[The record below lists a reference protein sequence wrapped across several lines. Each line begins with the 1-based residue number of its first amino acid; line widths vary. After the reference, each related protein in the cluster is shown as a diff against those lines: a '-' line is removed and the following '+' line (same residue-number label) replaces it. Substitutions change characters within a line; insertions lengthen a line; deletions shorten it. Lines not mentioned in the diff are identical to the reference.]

1 MPSILTRPSGG
12 GAAPAP
18 SGGYVPPSDW
28 LDLPTVNEGENKL
41 AGIVA
46 VWDISNNYIT
56 VRATTDSG
64 TWSVDW
70 GDGNTTTGISSG
82 TTAEHKLS
90 YAGATGSLTTRGYKT
105 AAVVVT
111 ADTGNFTTLDLIER
125 HSEATQRYYAPWLNI
140 KMAAPSL
147 TSLDVYSTSTEV
159 FMDFLEQFDYVGGN
173 AITNGDNYFRNI
185 QSLKSIVNFDTSN
198 MTTMDNFF
206 GGLNQLT
213 PIIQGFKVDT
223 SAATS
228 LQSAFQYYNA
238 QILELT
244 GTSQITA
251 ANGLFTAFTNAMAS
265 EIIIDNTGIGSANSV
280 YLCFSNTPNLAKTPD
295 LGDTSGIVQWL
306 QFCDGSGIKV
316 MSAHDLSGAT
326 NMTNWVRNCN
336 NLSRILAFGATIT
349 HSIANCNLDVD
360 AMEEYATNLGD
371 GTGQTLTTSGN
382 PASGSWDTTI
392 ATAKNWTVV
401 D

>member
-105 AAVVVT
+105 AVVVVT
-111 ADTGNFTTLDLIER
+111 ADSGNFTTLDLIER

-147 TSLDVYSTSTEV
+147 TSLDVYSTGTESQINL
-159 FMDFLEQFDYVGGN
+159 LEQIDYVGANLITSGN
-173 AITNGDNYFRNI
+173 NI
-185 QSLKSIVNFDTSN
+185 LRELKSLNKVVNFDTSN
-198 MTTMDNFF
+198 MTSFNTFTRDSPIS
-206 GGLNQLT
+206 QT
-213 PIIQGFKVDT
+213 PTFDT
-223 SAATS
+223 SSAVS
-228 LQSAFQYYNA
+228 LNLAFFNCESEA
-238 QILELT
+238 IHIT
-244 GTSQITA
+244 NTNQITDG
-251 ANGLFTAFTNAMAS
+251 NGLRQVFSNAKAKTI
-265 EIIIDNTGIGSANSV
+265 EIDNNGVGSASNLV
-280 YLCFSNTPNLAKTPD
+280 LTFSSMPFLIETPD
-295 LGDTSGIVQWL
+295 LGDTSTITNWQ
-306 QFCDGSGIKV
+306 QFCDGSGVKII
-316 MSAHDLSGAT
+316 SAHDLSGAT
-326 NMTNWVRNCN
+326 NMLNCVN
-336 NLSRILAFGATIT
+336 GCTNLSRILAFGATVT
-349 HSIANCNLDVD
+349 HSIANCNLDVE